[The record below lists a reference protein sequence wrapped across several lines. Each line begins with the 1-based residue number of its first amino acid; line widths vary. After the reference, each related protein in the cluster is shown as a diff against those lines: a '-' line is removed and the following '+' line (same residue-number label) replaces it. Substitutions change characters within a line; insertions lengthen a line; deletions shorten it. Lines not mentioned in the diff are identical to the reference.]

1 MEFFDFLKSKPS
13 PKADYISGIG
23 DFIYS
28 SDFGEN
34 AYRGE
39 INFTN
44 LEYKTEV
51 VFPSDT
57 KDISDYQI
65 SYFKEIDNNIK
76 AILDYASKMP
86 DSKIELSKCNVVS
99 VLIPDK
105 ENCNYSVSAELV
117 VTQKERN
124 NIYGK
129 SIYSLI
135 MNELKVDQ
143 IITI

>member
-1 MEFFDFLKSKPS
+1 MEFFNFLKSKPS

-34 AYRGE
+34 AYRGK

-57 KDISDYQI
+57 KDISVYQL

-76 AILDYASKMP
+76 AILEYASKMP
-86 DSKIELSKCNVVS
+86 DSKIELSKCNVVR

-105 ENCNYSVSAELV
+105 ENNKYDISSEIV
-117 VTQKERN
+117 VAQKEKK

-135 MNELKVDQ
+135 MHELKIVE